1 MTYSEQMPSGSLVV
15 KSTGQKSRNIDYEVL
30 GQRAQ
35 EQGESNRVS
44 RPSTYL
50 ESKGFGVMLGIK
62 SIQSATR
69 NTIMNYKACKQ

>member
-50 ESKGFGVMLGIK
+50 ESMGFGVMLGIK

-69 NTIMNYKACKQ
+69 HTIMN